1 MIKVHW
7 GRLWEVS
14 GAYSLGLAAK
24 SAAVKKCDEI
34 KDSLVFTRS
43 IVNVSEFFDFKF

>member
-1 MIKVHW
+1 MFKIHW
-7 GRLWEVS
+7 GRSWEVT

-34 KDSLVFTRS
+34 KDRLVFTRS
-43 IVNVSEFFDFKF
+43 IVNVSEFF